1 MLSVVSC
8 LEVFLLSPLNKK
20 YDISNIKLFNK
31 NNVTKY
37 NGNILWVLLNDWNQ
51 IPIYNVT

>member
-1 MLSVVSC
+1 MWSVVSC

-20 YDISNIKLFNK
+20 YDISNIKLSNK

-37 NGNILWVLLNDWNQ
+37 NENILWVLLKWLKSNTY
-51 IPIYNVT
+51 I